1 MRLKKNIMKKTS
13 FLLLTILSI
22 NLISSPIPK
31 PPDLGVGSYILYEP
45 TTDTVIASFNENE
58 SVEVASLT
66 KLMTSYVVADQIEQ
80 GYISLEDEPTISV
93 KAWQTP
99 GSQMFIREGTKV
111 KVSDLVKGMV
121 IISGNDASVALAEH
135 IAGSEENFVYLM
147 DQYAVN
153 LGLNNSDFNN
163 SSGLPD
169 PNNVSSAFDLAK
181 LTGLIIRDF
190 PDHYNIYSEKEF
202 SYSAPGEYVAPQPNR
217 NRLLHLDNMFD
228 GVKTGYTKAAG
239 HCLVGSSIRDGMRLI
254 AVVLGS
260 GIDKRFADVRA
271 LVGYGYQYFKTREIV
286 TPGDA
291 IGSLTVIAGK
301 KENVSVGVEKSV
313 VMTLKKNS
321 ELEFQILAQEK
332 IVAPLTS
339 GTTAGVLKIIDQ
351 DGNIINESELIYL
364 EDVESL
370 GFFEYWLAI
379 IWDWI
384 KSLFVQPK

>member
-1 MRLKKNIMKKTS
+1 MKQFS
-13 FLLLTILSI
+13 FLLLISLGI
-22 NLISSPIPK
+22 NLFSSPIPK

-66 KLMTSYVVADQIEQ
+66 KLMTSYVVADQIKQ
-80 GYISLEDEPTISV
+80 GYISMEDEPTISV

-147 DQYAVN
+147 DQYAVD
-153 LGLNNSDFNN
+153 LGLRNSDFNN

-169 PNNVSSAFDLAK
+169 PNNVSSALDLAK
-181 LTGLIIRDF
+181 LTGAIIREF
-190 PDHYNIYSEKEF
+190 PDHYQIYKEKEF

-217 NRLLHLDNMFD
+217 NRLLHLDEMFD
-228 GVKTGYTKAAG
+228 GVKTGYTRAAG
-239 HCLVGSSIRDGMRLI
+239 HCLVGSSIRDDMRLI

-286 TPGDA
+286 SSGDV
-291 IGSLTVIAGK
+291 IDSLSVIAG
-301 KENVSVGVEKSV
+301 NQDSVSVGVDKSV
-313 VMTLKKNS
+313 VMTLKKNIDL
-321 ELEFQILAQEK
+321 ELQILAQER
-332 IVAPLTS
+332 IVAPVIR
-339 GTTAGVLKIIDQ
+339 GTTAGTLKIIDE
-351 DGNIINESELIYL
+351 DGNIINESELIFL
-364 EDVESL
+364 EDVEKL
-370 GFFEYWLAI
+370 GFFQYWFAL

-384 KSLFVQPK
+384 KSLFI

>member
-1 MRLKKNIMKKTS
+1 
-13 FLLLTILSI
+13 
-22 NLISSPIPK
+22 
-31 PPDLGVGSYILYEP
+31 
-45 TTDTVIASFNENE
+45 
-58 SVEVASLT
+58 
-66 KLMTSYVVADQIEQ
+66 
-80 GYISLEDEPTISV
+80 
-93 KAWQTP
+93 
-99 GSQMFIREGTKV
+99 
-111 KVSDLVKGMV
+111 
-121 IISGNDASVALAEH
+121 
-135 IAGSEENFVYLM
+135 
-147 DQYAVN
+147 
-153 LGLNNSDFNN
+153 
-163 SSGLPD
+163 
-169 PNNVSSAFDLAK
+169 
-181 LTGLIIRDF
+181 
-190 PDHYNIYSEKEF
+190 
-202 SYSAPGEYVAPQPNR
+202 
-217 NRLLHLDNMFD
+217 MFD

-321 ELEFQILAQEK
+321 ELEFQIVAQEK

-339 GTTAGVLKIIDQ
+339 GTKAGALKIVDQ